1 MCLIYLSMNVF
12 YFYKY
17 KMFKRTIADKSN
29 INLSQMFQYGNK
41 ISQNAWMM
49 NYRNIIKIFFLNI
62 VSVIALIDLAF
73 DLVFVALCYGS
84 GVVWLAIL
92 VGLSYIYTFF
102 DKIHSLRKLFGLV
115 RDQYH
120 SKKESNILLDH

>member
-1 MCLIYLSMNVF
+1 
-12 YFYKY
+12 
-17 KMFKRTIADKSN
+17 MFKRTIADKSN

-49 NYRNIIKIFFLNI
+49 NYRNIIKILFLNI